1 MNNELW
7 LTWKEPFSCRR
18 YKIGILTKD
27 KNSYK
32 FYYTNPELDDARKV
46 GFKYYPGFDNLTNVY
61 ESEYLFA
68 NISTR
73 LPNSTRPDYLEI
85 LNCYNLEKES
95 DDFEILKATRGRT
108 LTDSYEFVPAYD
120 LSKIEFY
127 VAGTSHSQDINE
139 CKKYLSVNK
148 KIYLEP
154 EPENKNDKNAIK
166 VVFKENNKSYNLGY
180 VPRYYSKDLLNE
192 LNKDVEYSALIK
204 SLKLDSEFS
213 DENITVKVKIIFNY

>member
-7 LTWKEPFSCRR
+7 LTWKEPFSRRR

-139 CKKYLSVNK
+139 CKKYLFVNK

-180 VPRYYSKDLLNE
+180 VPRYYCKDLLNE